1 VKSVTL
7 PVFWRLW
14 AALSEPQREQARKA
28 YRLFTDNP
36 AHPSLRFKP
45 LQGWP
50 DYWSVR
56 VSLDVR
62 AVGRRAGDTITWFWI
77 GTHNRFDKT
86 FG

>member
-1 VKSVTL
+1 MKSVTL

-14 AALSEPQREQARKA
+14 AGLSEPQQELARKA
-28 YRLFTDNP
+28 YRLFADNP
-36 AHPSLRFKP
+36 SHPSLRFKA

-62 AVGRRAGDTITWFWI
+62 AVGRRKGDTITWFWI
-77 GTHNRFDKT
+77 GTHNDFDKT